1 MRTIIAGSRGD
12 SAPHVHVVDAMLAA
26 KRAGIVPT
34 IVLSGTA
41 RGIDQSGE
49 WWAGIDQAG
58 EWWAGI
64 YGTPVERYPAQ
75 WDLHGRL
82 AGKARNVKMAEKAEA
97 LVAVWDG
104 KSPGT
109 KHMIDVANRMGLKV
123 YVHRTDAPVTA

>member
-26 KRAGIVPT
+26 ERAGIVPT
-34 IVLSGTA
+34 AVLSGTA
-41 RGIDQSGE
+41 RGIDQ
-49 WWAGIDQAG
+49 AG
-58 EWWAGI
+58 EWWGSVWEI
-64 YGTPVERYPAQ
+64 PVERYPAQ